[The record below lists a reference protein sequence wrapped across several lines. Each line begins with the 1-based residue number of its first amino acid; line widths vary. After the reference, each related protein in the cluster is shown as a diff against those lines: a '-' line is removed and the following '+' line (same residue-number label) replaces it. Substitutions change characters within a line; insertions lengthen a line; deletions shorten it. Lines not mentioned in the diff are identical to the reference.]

1 MCTMGAMET
10 LGKLFGSVARVR
22 ILRLFLFNAGEVFD
36 RKEVA
41 KRSRVSDAVAS
52 REILLLKNIKL
63 IKQKATNREIAG
75 KKKKV
80 SGWILNEQFPFLVPL
95 QNFLIQSTPMKE
107 NQIVDKFKG
116 SGSIKLLL
124 ITGVFLQNLD
134 TRIDILVVGDNLKE
148 KVLERSI
155 KSLEADLGREVRFAS
170 FTTDDFSYRMGLY
183 DRLVRDIFDY
193 PHQVLIDRIGIT
205 RQD

>member
-1 MCTMGAMET
+1 
-10 LGKLFGSVARVR
+10 
-22 ILRLFLFNAGEVFD
+22 
-36 RKEVA
+36 
-41 KRSRVSDAVAS
+41 
-52 REILLLKNIKL
+52 
-63 IKQKATNREIAG
+63 
-75 KKKKV
+75 
-80 SGWILNEQFPFLVPL
+80 
-95 QNFLIQSTPMKE
+95 MKE